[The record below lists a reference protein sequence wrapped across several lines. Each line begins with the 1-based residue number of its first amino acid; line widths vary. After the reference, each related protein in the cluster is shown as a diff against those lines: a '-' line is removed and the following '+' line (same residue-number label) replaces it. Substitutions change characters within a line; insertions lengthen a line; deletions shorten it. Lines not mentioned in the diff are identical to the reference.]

1 MKYIKLKRGYDIMKK
16 KYIAP
21 ESKLI
26 AINLKESIAVSGG
39 IDAVEGSASIS
50 FTSQRDGCR
59 DLYTGVVK
67 QEANGTTF
75 MDYYTDFRDK
85 VQSNFTNMDYLGAWF
100 KCYNQGF

>member
-1 MKYIKLKRGYDIMKK
+1 MKK

-26 AINLKESIAVSGG
+26 AINLKESIAISGG
-39 IDAVEGSASIS
+39 IDSVEGSASIS
-50 FTSQRDGCR
+50 FTSTMDGCR

-67 QEANGTTF
+67 QEATGTSF
-75 MDYYTDFRDK
+75 IDYYNDFRQK
-85 VQSNFTNMDYLGAWF
+85 VQDNFANMDYLGAWF

>member
-1 MKYIKLKRGYDIMKK
+1 MKK

-26 AINLKESIAVSGG
+26 AINLKESIAISGG
-39 IDAVEGSASIS
+39 IDSVEGSASIS
-50 FTSQRDGCR
+50 FTSTMDGCR

-67 QEANGTTF
+67 QEAKGTSF
-75 MDYYTDFRDK
+75 IDYYNDFRQK
-85 VQSNFTNMDYLGAWF
+85 VQDNFSNMDYLGAWF